1 MLTLCISSERL
12 PLRTGVKPVV
22 RVQCVCAFVLCEK
35 SDRRT
40 FPPRGPAGTRGED
53 GAVRV
58 HQRPPRACVVAINR
72 AWGRRG
78 TFILLRPRRLGLQAK
93 TRPLREEC
101 ERACAGAQGGGI
113 HRTPRPPR
121 ARRLGEL
128 GDRATKSGGPDSPSA
143 FSGLCKKCRRP
154 VFHSTSFPP
163 TSFNFHVS
171 AQWPAGGRGTGV
183 GQLGRRP
190 RGPSRLVSPPC
201 QKCRQTP
208 ILKHTTFPPMYFT
221 SRGTRSGAVPS
232 A

>member
-1 MLTLCISSERL
+1 MRL
-12 PLRTGVKPVV
+12 FSVRNLIAELSHLAGPRARAVRTGLSA
-22 RVQCVCAFVLCEK
+22 CI
-35 SDRRT
+35 
-40 FPPRGPAGTRGED
+40 RG
-53 GAVRV
+53 
-58 HQRPPRACVVAINR
+58 RACVVAINR
-72 AWGRRG
+72 AWGRRS

-101 ERACAGAQGGGI
+101 ERACGCAGVQGGGI

-121 ARRLGEL
+121 PQTRGEL

-163 TSFNFHVS
+163 TSFNFHGS

-201 QKCRQTP
+201 KKCRQTP

-221 SRGTRSGAVPS
+221 SRGTRSGAVLS